1 MTDIDALLTAIAK
14 EHLHLE
20 TLETRNSDSL
30 DFHEVSVW
38 GVKAALEAAFE
49 AGKSAAKTKPNY
61 ENSKH
66 KILIDL
72 LRRPEGA
79 TVAQMVEATGW
90 RKNSVSVALSTVLRK
105 KWNIDIT
112 CTRAVGKD
120 PVYRIDANALPV
132 QPSPGR
138 PLTLRNA

>member
-14 EHLHLE
+14 KHLHLE

-30 DFHEVSVW
+30 DFQDVSVW
-38 GVKAALEAAFE
+38 GVKAALEAAFK

-66 KILIDL
+66 RILIDM

-79 TVAQMVEATGW
+79 TVAQLVEATGW
-90 RKNSVSVALSTVLRK
+90 KEHSVRGAISTVLRK

-120 PVYRIDANALPV
+120 PVYRIDADAMPV